1 MAHWLYSKR
10 GGFIRLCLLQEFQGT
25 TYRQAVRFKQEFSDL
40 MVSSGENIWT
50 WRFQLLLGLVLI
62 AQIVLVVIVYMSFGY
77 SYAAAELALT
87 AFVLLCGVVVLSS
100 LREPT
105 PRKIVLGA
113 GVCVLIALLTLLASL
128 DLQGKLGG
136 RLPINLFR
144 HLLSYGTLVIALLAF
159 EGKVVT
165 RRAVWSDSLMS
176 RPTNWFIRLSHLAL
190 AGVAGIEL
198 ILQLFLGNRL
208 LLLHFASTLY
218 DGISL
223 NSAAAVLLGLILVSS
238 LLRFNSPS
246 TQFDGWMV
254 LILSISC
261 FLLQYTLGGR
271 ELASIDPRISPSLL
285 VGMNL
290 VLSIVPLAL
299 AVFALFSQWGR
310 LFATLWLATQL
321 LLLQS
326 FLGGP
331 PARPGTRGVFVS
343 VLANRA
349 VLYILAIALVMLAL
363 RLLIFWDRRRLNVI
377 DGIAVAV
384 ITLVLGT
391 TMWSLGQSYV
401 QQASSLL
408 TTPQGTNLLSLA
420 DGLIIIAYLI
430 GIFVVLTLV
439 LVSANRLLRHKYL
452 WLGRIES
459 LVETIM
465 VLAITIGA
473 LLLLNSIGNQSNYLA
488 AATLNLQALN
498 ANLPVLSNQYVLDGL
513 FALMLLIYVS
523 ALARQRWNRL
533 FAHTERILVLLSGG
547 VCLLILASSGNRPI
561 LPLVSSTMQQII
573 GRILPVFTVERL
585 LTTSILAAAL
595 VSLFWLTRG
604 RNMADRIVLI
614 ALFGS
619 AAISALVHYFST
631 PPPQLL
637 LSLML
642 LMLGTLIA
650 ARMERV
656 QQVSKAHI
664 DADTIVDIDTIDAE
678 A

>member
-1 MAHWLYSKR
+1 
-10 GGFIRLCLLQEFQGT
+10 
-25 TYRQAVRFKQEFSDL
+25 

-87 AFVLLCGVVVLSS
+87 AFVLLCGVVVLGS
-100 LREPT
+100 LQEPT

-113 GVCVLIALLTLLASL
+113 GVFVLIALLTLLASL
-128 DLQGKLGG
+128 DFQGKLGG

-165 RRAVWSDSLMS
+165 RRAVWTDSLTS
-176 RPTNWFIRLSHLAL
+176 RPTSWFIRLSHLAL

-198 ILQLFLGNRL
+198 ILQIFLGNRL
-208 LLLHFASTLY
+208 LLVHFASRLY
-218 DGISL
+218 DGVSL
-223 NSAAAVLLGLILVSS
+223 NSAAAVLLGIILVSS
-238 LLRFNSPS
+238 LIRFNSPS

-254 LILSISC
+254 LILSIAC
-261 FLLQYTLGGR
+261 FLFQYTLGGR
-271 ELASIDPRISPSLL
+271 ELASINPRMSPSLL

-310 LFATLWLATQL
+310 LIATLWLATQI

-326 FLGGP
+326 FLGGA

-363 RLLIFWDRRRLNVI
+363 RLLIFWDRRQLNVI

-420 DGLIIIAYLI
+420 DGLIVTAYLM
-430 GIFVVLTLV
+430 GIFVVLTLG
-439 LVSANRLLRHKYL
+439 LVWANRLLRRKYL
-452 WLGRIES
+452 WLRRIES
-459 LVETIM
+459 VVEAIM
-465 VLAITIGA
+465 VLAVTIGA

-488 AATLNLQALN
+488 SATLNLQALS
-498 ANLPVLSNQYVLDGL
+498 ASLPALSISNQYVLDGL
-513 FALMLLIYVS
+513 FALMLLIYAS
-523 ALARQRWNRL
+523 ALARQHWNRL

-547 VCLLILASSGNRPI
+547 VCLLILAGSGKRPI

-585 LTTSILAAAL
+585 VTTSILAAVL
-595 VSLFWLTRG
+595 VSLFWLTRS
-604 RNMADRIVLI
+604 RNIADRIVLI

-619 AAISALVHYFST
+619 AALSALVHYFST

-637 LSLML
+637 LALML

-656 QQVSKAHI
+656 QQESKAHI